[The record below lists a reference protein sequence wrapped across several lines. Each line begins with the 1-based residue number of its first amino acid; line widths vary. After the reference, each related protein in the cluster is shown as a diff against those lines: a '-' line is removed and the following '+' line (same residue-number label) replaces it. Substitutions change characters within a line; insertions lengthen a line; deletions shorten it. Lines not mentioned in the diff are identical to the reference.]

1 MMKVNK
7 DKMKKQDNV
16 YWDQELMS
24 DVDQNVDISL
34 VDVSEEGIGI
44 RTKEPMSREKLI
56 SFNLVFTRKLYRVVA
71 RILWTKKVGALYQSG
86 LEIEY
91 MPEDLINEIEDY
103 INGFKSSVL
112 IN

>member
-7 DKMKKQDNV
+7 DKMKKQNNV
-16 YWDQELMS
+16 YWDQELMN

-56 SFNLVFTRKLYRVVA
+56 SFNLVFYEKALSRCSESTLDQEGWSFISKWSRNRVYA
-71 RILWTKKVGALYQSG
+71 
-86 LEIEY
+86 
-91 MPEDLINEIEDY
+91 
-103 INGFKSSVL
+103 
-112 IN
+112 